1 MQYSQTAPRCII
13 LTAIDRNPLPELN
26 CDRFGERVSVNRRKR
41 EFSHRL
47 KKRLIRVRRVLLEEN
62 QSNRFQ
68 GFFSGILQRVT
79 LTVVDECNVSGTDR
93 D

>member
-1 MQYSQTAPRCII
+1 MQYLQTAPRCII
-13 LTAIDRNPLPELN
+13 LTVIDRNPLPELN
-26 CDRFGERVSVNRRKR
+26 CDRFGEQISVNRRES
-41 EFSHRL
+41 EFPHRL
-47 KKRLIRVRRVLLEEN
+47 KSVQIRVLRALLEEN